1 MHMRFALTSLVL
13 ICVLALAACS
23 GGSSTQAA
31 LVNIELKT
39 NPGEPTM
46 GQIKLLVTL
55 TDAAGKPIENAEV
68 SMLASHKDMSGM
80 DMNGKATAQGSG
92 RYAITADFSMSG
104 QWLVTVEVR
113 GVGAE
118 VVRKDFDLALK

>member
-1 MHMRFALTSLVL
+1 MHMRSALTSLVL

>member
-39 NPGEPTM
+39 NPGAPTM
-46 GQIKLLVTL
+46 GQIELLVTL